1 MFHQGHHPSRQLAA
15 MHLSMDSSNEWLTD
29 LAPLIIARMMSTIFK
44 FGLLMV
50 VCMVGD
56 GSGLHISSIGSQIG
70 DSHSCFKLNDILH
83 VPSIS
88 RNLLL
93 VLNLQKAIIVTL
105 NFTLLILWL
114 GSQIQESPLP
124 RTNQQRNLP
133 IEVTNKEACSHLW
146 RSSSAFFHQQIIF
159 YSLAQSVCPSC
170 Y

>member
-1 MFHQGHHPSRQLAA
+1 MSHQGHHPSRQLAA

-44 FGLLMV
+44 FGLIMV

-124 RTNQQRNLP
+124 RTN
-133 IEVTNKEACSHLW
+133 
-146 RSSSAFFHQQIIF
+146 
-159 YSLAQSVCPSC
+159 
-170 Y
+170 